1 MKRLS
6 RHRVAGTA
14 ILAAGIG
21 LSILGCGNDPAGP
34 SPMVDS
40 GSWYVTGLRWPHD
53 GKPYQ
58 SANFTIYSDAASE
71 EARRSLAQMAEDA
84 LVSVRSQLGITGDH
98 SFRLPPGQQKI
109 HICAYKTYYPRAFGG
124 YAYWGGFLIYSLDH
138 PERSQEGH
146 TAPTK
151 YEPVVH
157 HELMH
162 VIESLF
168 RGNLDPNTVDAWLT
182 EGVAELVSGG
192 TGGGRIADKA
202 KFDQLVATYGQVNP
216 IAMRRYPDFPST
228 PIVVVDYAYPMFHL
242 AATYLFDPQ
251 GHGASLQDLLDLYLD
266 VRAGVVFTTAF
277 ENRFGMRLAD
287 FEAQFF
293 TLMNDYLGRLP

>member
-6 RHRVAGTA
+6 RHRVFGTA

-40 GSWYVTGLRWPHD
+40 GSWYVTGFRWPHD

-84 LVSVRSQLGITGDH
+84 LVSVRSQLGITGDP
-98 SFRLPPGQQKI
+98 SYRFPPGQQKI
-109 HICAYKTYYPRAFGG
+109 HIYAYKNHYPRAFGG

-151 YEPVVH
+151 YEPVVQ

-168 RGNLDPNTVDAWLT
+168 RGNFDPNTVDAWLT
-182 EGVAELVSGG
+182 EGIAELVSGG

-202 KFDQLVATYGQVNP
+202 KFNQLVATYGQVNP
-216 IAMRRYPDFPST
+216 IAMHRYPDFPST

-266 VRAGVVFTTAF
+266 LRAGVVFTTAF